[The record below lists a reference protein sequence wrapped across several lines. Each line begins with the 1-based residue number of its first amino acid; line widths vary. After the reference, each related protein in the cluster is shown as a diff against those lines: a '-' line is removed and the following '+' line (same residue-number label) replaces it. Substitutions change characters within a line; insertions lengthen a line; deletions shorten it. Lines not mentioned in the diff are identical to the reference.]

1 MFRRIIR
8 ILSKGE
14 RLLAEIEYFKNLKE
28 RVSSTQITEHL
39 GIARSTLQID
49 LQVLERFGAAFDSTE
64 GRNGGIL
71 PTKTISVLDIVSTK
85 VPKQKVEKLL
95 DEQSADNSETLK
107 KIINELAIS
116 ILNES

>member
-1 MFRRIIR
+1 M
-8 ILSKGE
+8 SKGE

-71 PTKTISVLDIVSTK
+71 PTKTITVIDIVSTK
-85 VPKQKVEKLL
+85 VKRQKVEKLMK
-95 DEQSADNSETLK
+95 EQTSENAETLK
-107 KIINELAIS
+107 KLLNELAIS